1 MTKMTIMIWM
11 LTMAPPQPA
20 NQRVSR
26 QACQWVPSN
35 QVAMV
40 CPAASEISR
49 SVTFPVSTCIQLFVV
64 FLNFDP
70 QGTSWSDCF
79 CFVFLVWKNLM
90 GRWPGSPR
98 LTLSSCSFT
107 STSTIDIS
115 VQCKISTSRKRSTL
129 ITATRSA
136 SPSRWPDSTR
146 PPYLFTGE
154 QLQSNI
160 KKGLKYNKKQ
170 KMLNCHCYHHP
181 DIVPSDWNLL
191 KPLNVAE
198 VDKANPGVN
207 SSDCHCFLIHQSGI
221 ARVPFFQCTMAK
233 LKNEPKSM

>member
-1 MTKMTIMIWM
+1 MVAMSMTKMTIMIWM

-79 CFVFLVWKNLM
+79 CFVFLVWKKPH
-90 GRWPGSPR
+90 GQVAR
-98 LTLSSCSFT
+98 LSSPHSFLLL
-107 STSTIDIS
+107 SHEHLNHRYIS
-115 VQCKISTSRKRSTL
+115 EKNPVQCKISTSRKRSTL

-154 QLQSNI
+154 QLQSN
-160 KKGLKYNKKQ
+160 KK
-170 KMLNCHCYHHP
+170 
-181 DIVPSDWNLL
+181 
-191 KPLNVAE
+191 E
-198 VDKANPGVN
+198 V
-207 SSDCHCFLIHQSGI
+207 
-221 ARVPFFQCTMAK
+221 
-233 LKNEPKSM
+233 